1 MGLLLALPLLG
12 ALGFATWLAQLPPRS
27 APGPGTPVP
36 AAEHADALR
45 ALAFRGE
52 GRPLIAVIGIND
64 ATETN
69 DYLMTLGVLRRAGVA
84 DVVALATSPGP
95 VKLYPALTVLP
106 DATTAV
112 FDARH
117 PDGADYI
124 VVPAMAPIDDP
135 AALAWIREQARKG
148 AFLASVCAGAR
159 VVAGAGLLDG
169 KRMTTHWYYRRKL
182 ERRHPDVRYVPDR
195 RFVVD
200 AGVASTTG
208 ITASMPMMLTLIEA
222 IAGRDK
228 AAAVAGD
235 LGVDRWD
242 ARHDSDAFR
251 FDQPFAMTVLRNRL
265 AFWRSETMAI
275 PLEPGVDEVTL
286 GLIADAWSRTYRSR
300 AVTYAT
306 QPEVVTRGGLRI
318 VPDRIGTPPPD
329 LPAVTVAG
337 QTPMRAL
344 NATLAAIARRYGDD
358 TAGVVAMQL
367 EYPGWLSGRAE

>member
-1 MGLLLALPLLG
+1 
-12 ALGFATWLAQLPPRS
+12 
-27 APGPGTPVP
+27 
-36 AAEHADALR
+36 
-45 ALAFRGE
+45 
-52 GRPLIAVIGIND
+52 
-64 ATETN
+64 
-69 DYLMTLGVLRRAGVA
+69 
-84 DVVALATSPGP
+84 
-95 VKLYPALTVLP
+95 
-106 DATTAV
+106 
-112 FDARH
+112 
-117 PDGADYI
+117 
-124 VVPAMAPIDDP
+124 
-135 AALAWIREQARKG
+135 
-148 AFLASVCAGAR
+148 
-159 VVAGAGLLDG
+159 
-169 KRMTTHWYYRRKL
+169 
-182 ERRHPDVRYVPDR
+182 
-195 RFVVD
+195 
-200 AGVASTTG
+200 
-208 ITASMPMMLTLIEA
+208 MMLSLIEA

-228 AAAVAGD
+228 AAAVARD
-235 LGVDRWD
+235 LGVDNWD

-318 VPDRIGTPPPD
+318 VPDRIGTRPAD

-367 EYPGWLSGRAE
+367 EYPGWLSGRGE